1 MWILDISSLYSSM
14 LEVTLEHFQ
23 RILRNTALWANN
35 GGFCIWFQSIRELSL
50 KQAAGGQKAVNSARG
65 GRLWLKEHWGSKCKL
80 KMPYWFFVI
89 QH

>member
-1 MWILDISSLYSSM
+1 M

-65 GRLWLKEHWGSKCKL
+65 GRL
-80 KMPYWFFVI
+80 
-89 QH
+89 